1 MADAADKAVD
11 CQRKGAA
18 VRHKRDDDNDK
29 ANGRLE
35 EKIKGKNH
43 FLFSIYLSLD
53 ALSFTGKEFQRSIFI
68 IIRTK

>member
-18 VRHKRDDDNDK
+18 VRHTRDDDNDK

-43 FLFSIYLSLD
+43 FLFSIYLLMHWASLEK
-53 ALSFTGKEFQRSIFI
+53 SFSEVYS
-68 IIRTK
+68 

>member
-18 VRHKRDDDNDK
+18 VRHTRDDDNDK

-35 EKIKGKNH
+35 EKLKAKTTSY
-43 FLFSIYLSLD
+43 FLYIS
-53 ALSFTGKEFQRSIFI
+53 
-68 IIRTK
+68 